1 MVRYGIYF
9 VPLSFARR
17 YFRSEKPKIIW
28 LFAHLFVPLHP
39 NKKDDGN
46 RRCNIQAFID
56 KLQIIRRATNLFD
69 RKSLAIHP
77 ASTIFGLFTPEQC
90 AEMSVPDTT
99 VRLSIGL
106 EDGEDLLEDIRQ
118 ALK

>member
-1 MVRYGIYF
+1 MDNPFYELSKAQFG
-9 VPLSFARR
+9 PLPGAVFTIDLESKETA
-17 YFRSEKPKIIW
+17 W
-28 LFAHLFVPLHP
+28 
-39 NKKDDGN
+39 
-46 RRCNIQAFID
+46 AFID

-77 ASTIFGLFTPEQC
+77 ASTIFGLFTPKQC
-90 AEMSVPDTT
+90 TEMSVPDTT

>member
-1 MVRYGIYF
+1 LPEIKRVNYTGLKDNPFYE
-9 VPLSFARR
+9 LSQKQFGSLPGAV
-17 YFRSEKPKIIW
+17 FTIDLESKEAAW
-28 LFAHLFVPLHP
+28 
-39 NKKDDGN
+39 
-46 RRCNIQAFID
+46 AFID
-56 KLQIIRRATNLFD
+56 KLQVIHRATNLFD

-106 EDGEDLLEDIRQ
+106 EDGADLLEDIKNS
-118 ALK
+118 LK